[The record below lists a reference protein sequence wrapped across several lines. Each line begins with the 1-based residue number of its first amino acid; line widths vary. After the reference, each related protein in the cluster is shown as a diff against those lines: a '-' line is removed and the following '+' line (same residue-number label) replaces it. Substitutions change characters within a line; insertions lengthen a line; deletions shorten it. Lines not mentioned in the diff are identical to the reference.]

1 MGCGLR
7 PEASGCRLLATDC
20 ARVVSGPE
28 VLLAR
33 AGVVF
38 ELWTGV
44 RARGEV
50 MKAAIGAS
58 AIWCYD
64 ASGCAAVTVIR
75 WMSSFAT
82 G

>member
-20 ARVVSGPE
+20 VRVVSGLE

-50 MKAAIGAS
+50 MKAAIGA
-58 AIWCYD
+58 
-64 ASGCAAVTVIR
+64 
-75 WMSSFAT
+75 
-82 G
+82 